1 MKHPFFFDYIWY
13 RIYAYYKTKND
24 NTAKL
29 TASITMS
36 VGPMTNILSILFPLN
51 YLFKEIFILNEIII
65 LCLAFSILILNIL
78 RYNTKKISNLID
90 NWENE
95 LPSQKRSRGFLV
107 VFYLIFSL
115 AVMIGIAGYLGSLRN
130 R

>member
-130 R
+130 K